1 MKVIIIIVYYRYK
14 PVPVDHTSDSS
25 FFLLSQGIQR
35 RIKMSLLYEAG
46 SELYW
51 SKVNEIA
58 IGSIHDFPLHENA
71 KLLQLHLLHIL
82 FYAK

>member
-1 MKVIIIIVYYRYK
+1 MKAIIINVYYRYK
-14 PVPVDHTSDSS
+14 PVPVDHISDSS

-58 IGSIHDFPLHENA
+58 IGNN
-71 KLLQLHLLHIL
+71 
-82 FYAK
+82 

>member
-1 MKVIIIIVYYRYK
+1 MKVIIINVYYRYK
-14 PVPVDHTSDSS
+14 PVPVDHTSDGA

-58 IGSIHDFPLHENA
+58 IGNISEFPLHKNA
-71 KLLQLHLLHIL
+71 KLLQLHLLHTL
-82 FYAK
+82 FYAN